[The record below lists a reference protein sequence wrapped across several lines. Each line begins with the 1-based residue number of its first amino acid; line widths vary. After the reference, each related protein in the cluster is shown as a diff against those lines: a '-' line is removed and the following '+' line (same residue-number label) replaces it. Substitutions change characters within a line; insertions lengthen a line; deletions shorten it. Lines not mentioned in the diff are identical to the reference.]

1 MSVATVQLAVTEL
14 LTGTARVLPAQS
26 DPDPQPGQNG
36 TGAEFGKSAPIALVV
51 ILLLL
56 IALVLLIRSMNRHVK
71 KMPESFDEPVA
82 RKKTVSRPLERTGEQ
97 DKPHPDS

>member
-1 MSVATVQLAVTEL
+1 MSVAAVQLAVTEL
-14 LTGTARVLPAQS
+14 VAGTARVLPAQS

-56 IALVLLIRSMNRHVK
+56 IALILLIRSMNRHVK
-71 KMPESFDEPVA
+71 KMPESFDEPA
-82 RKKTVSRPLERTGEQ
+82 ATATRSHPLTFRSEGDVHDPQ
-97 DKPHPDS
+97 D